1 MRHASIDC
9 VCAPEFRVTIVARMP
24 GQMPARHN
32 LLPGLHAAAS
42 VLLQV
47 CVQFIESV
55 FLGCDCCTMHATTAP
70 DTRNRPPFSP
80 TGFQLPDLEPP
91 QLKAWLAAV
100 ARKDARAFRALYDAT
115 SPKLF
120 GFALRILI
128 KRELAEEVL
137 QESFV
142 SVWNNAASYQANM
155 AAPMTWMTTI
165 VRNKA
170 FDLLRRADTA
180 VEIDADTFDKDVM
193 DALESADPTPI
204 ESLQLTQDSKALAR
218 CLARLEGLHRQAIAL
233 AFYHDLSH
241 SEVAEQMKLPI
252 GTIKTWVR
260 RGLERLRSCLA
271 KTGRA

>member
-1 MRHASIDC
+1 MS
-9 VCAPEFRVTIVARMP
+9 
-24 GQMPARHN
+24 N
-32 LLPGLHAAAS
+32 
-42 VLLQV
+42 
-47 CVQFIESV
+47 
-55 FLGCDCCTMHATTAP
+55 
-70 DTRNRPPFSP
+70 
-80 TGFQLPDLEPP
+80 LEPP

-100 ARKDARAFRALYDAT
+100 ARKDADAFRSLYDAT
-115 SPKLF
+115 SSKLF
-120 GFALRILI
+120 GFALRILV

-142 SVWNNAASYQANM
+142 SIWNNAASYQADM
-155 AAPMTWMTTI
+155 AAPMTWMSTI

-170 FDLLRRADTA
+170 FDLLRRVDAT

-218 CLARLEGLHRQAIAL
+218 CFARLEGLHRQAIAL

-252 GTIKTWVR
+252 GTVKTWVR
-260 RGLERLRSCLA
+260 RGLERLRTCLT
-271 KTGRA
+271 KVERA